1 MALGNVNINRGD
13 GGIGRKPEGN
23 EHICGLATWKDI
35 TGTGSVPYP
44 NNDWSASDHIKL
56 IRGISEAE
64 DLGITSDSSD
74 YEDLH
79 YHLSEL
85 FRMNEEA
92 EVWVGIFDGTSA
104 DMADVKAIQNEADGV
119 IYTMG
124 VYAWQDAFATTL
136 VDNLQAELN
145 DLESDKQPA
154 TAYLAAD
161 FSGVASGDMDQQ
173 DDLSSLVDQRV
184 TVVASQDGGNTGAN
198 LFSSKGHSITDLG
211 QKLGAQSR
219 AAVHEDIGWVGEFRV
234 DTGTELS
241 IPAFANGDLIKS
253 YTSAQLDTIHDLRY
267 CFLRKLV
274 NYTGTFN
281 TEAVTACDPTQTDFF
296 DQKNNQ
302 IMDKAARLLGQ
313 RFAPYINS
321 PLYVDP
327 GDGTLPDEQVDFL
340 RGIALEPLDR
350 MEEAGNISFSDVTI
364 NPAQDVLSTQTL
376 TIQVDLGAVGKAHDI
391 DIPMQFTT
399 Q

>member
-1 MALGNVNINRGD
+1 MAIGKVNINRGD

-23 EHICGLATWKDI
+23 EHIVGLATWKDI
-35 TGTGSVPYP
+35 SGGTPYP
-44 NNDWSASDHIKL
+44 SNDWTTSDHIKL

-64 DLGITSDSSD
+64 DLGITSGSTD
-74 YEDLH
+74 YDDLH

-92 EVWVGIFDGTSA
+92 EVWVGIFDNTA
-104 DMADVKAIQNEADGV
+104 ANMPDVKEVQYEADGD

-136 VDNLQAELN
+136 VDNLQTEL
-145 DLESDKQPA
+145 DTLESEKQPA

-161 FSGVASGDMDQQ
+161 FSTIPAGDMDQQ
-173 DDLSSLVDQRV
+173 TDLTTLVDQRI

-198 LFSSKGHSITDLG
+198 LFSNKGYSITDLG

-219 AAVHEDIGWVGEFRV
+219 AAVHEDIGWVGQFRV

-253 YTSAQLDTIHDLRY
+253 YTSGQLDTIHSNRY

-281 TEAVTACDPTQTDFF
+281 TEAVTATDPTQTDFF

-302 IMDKAARLLGQ
+302 IADKAARLLGR

-364 NPAQDVLSTQTL
+364 DPAQDVLSTQTL
-376 TIQVDLGAVGKAHDI
+376 TIQVDLGGVGKAHNI